1 MKSIIQKVYRIF
13 PSKLFHSLIVLYF
26 LLLVLTIFE
35 FIGIGSIPIMI
46 SMMIDYNTEITFLG
60 LDLSNIIKKLSPF
73 ENRVIFFGLIIIF
86 IFFLKA
92 IFLLFFNLFE
102 LTLRKKMKISI
113 CQKLMN
119 SYLSRPFIFFINN
132 NSSDLSKN
140 IITEVDQ
147 SVTFINSI
155 LSISKEISIVMALF
169 LVMFYFE
176 PILAISVFIVITVL
190 VAFFLYSTDSK
201 LKKIAQQRWNTLSG
215 VFKSAGNIFSGIKD
229 IKVFKKEE
237 LFAKEFLELKKN
249 YENALQISEFIRRL
263 PKTIL
268 EFFAI
273 IFLVSLTII
282 FIELGKNT
290 LELIPILSLIA
301 VTVIRFIPSF
311 NTIAAEITYLK
322 VYKLA
327 FDNVSKEILEN
338 KNFFSKIQRE
348 FSNLSENNAVE
359 IENLNFNYLDQENKI
374 PGLKNLNLKIKKNSF
389 SGIVG
394 KSGAGKST
402 IINIILGLLD
412 PQSGS
417 VKIDKSLKKNDN
429 TVMISYV
436 PQDIILNDDTLK
448 SNIAFGVAKKEI
460 DEQKVLTSLK
470 DAGLSDF
477 LENKDINLNVG
488 DKGIKLSGGERQRIG
503 IARALYVNPKIL
515 VLDEPT
521 SALDI
526 ETESEVIKTINK
538 LKSKCTVI
546 IIAHKISTLK
556 HCDNIFLIDK
566 GNLMT
571 EGSFEKMFKIFSN
584 SNNYENK

>member
-1 MKSIIQKVYRIF
+1 MKSIIQRLYHIF
-13 PSKLFHSLIVLYF
+13 PNKLFYSLIVLYF

-46 SMMIDYNTEITFLG
+46 SMMIDYNTEIILLG
-60 LDLSNIIKKLSPF
+60 LNLSNLINKVSLF
-73 ENRVIFFGLIIIF
+73 DNRVISLGLIIIF

-113 CQKLMN
+113 CQKLIN
-119 SYLSRPFIFFINN
+119 SYIGKPFIFFINN

-140 IITEVDQ
+140 VITEVDQ
-147 SVTFINSI
+147 SVTFITSI

-176 PILAISVFIVITVL
+176 PILAFSVFIIISIL

-201 LKKIAQQRWNTLSG
+201 LKKIAHQRWNTLSG
-215 VFKSAGNIFSGIKD
+215 VFKSSGNIFSGIKD
-229 IKVFKKEE
+229 IKVFKKEKS
-237 LFAKEFLELKKN
+237 FVKEFLETKKN
-249 YENALQISEFIRRL
+249 YEHALQTSEFIRRL

-282 FIELGKNT
+282 FIQLGKNT

-301 VTVIRFIPSF
+301 VIVIRFIPSF

-322 VYKLA
+322 VYKLS

-338 KNFFSKIQRE
+338 ENFFSKKDRE
-348 FSNLSENNAVE
+348 FSDLSENNAVE
-359 IENLNFNYLDQENKI
+359 IENLNYDYLDKEKKMHSI
-374 PGLKNLNLKIKKNSF
+374 KNLNLKIKKNSF

-412 PQSGS
+412 PQSGN

-429 TVMISYV
+429 TEMISYV

-448 SNIAFGVAKKEI
+448 SNIAFGVDKKEI

-477 LENKDINLNVG
+477 LENKDINLKVG

-503 IARALYVNPKIL
+503 IARALYVDPKIL

-546 IIAHKISTLK
+546 IIAHKMSTLK
-556 HCDNIFLIDK
+556 YCDNIFLIDK
-566 GNLMT
+566 GNLKA
-571 EGSFEKMFKIFSN
+571 EGSLEKIFNIFSN
-584 SNNYENK
+584 LNNHEN

>member
-374 PGLKNLNLKIKKNSF
+374 PGLKNLNLKIKKKFFFRYRRKIRSRKKYDHKYHTWF
-389 SGIVG
+389 IR
-394 KSGAGKST
+394 ST
-402 IINIILGLLD
+402 
-412 PQSGS
+412 
-417 VKIDKSLKKNDN
+417 KW
-429 TVMISYV
+429 
-436 PQDIILNDDTLK
+436 
-448 SNIAFGVAKKEI
+448 
-460 DEQKVLTSLK
+460 
-470 DAGLSDF
+470 
-477 LENKDINLNVG
+477 
-488 DKGIKLSGGERQRIG
+488 
-503 IARALYVNPKIL
+503 
-515 VLDEPT
+515 
-521 SALDI
+521 
-526 ETESEVIKTINK
+526 
-538 LKSKCTVI
+538 
-546 IIAHKISTLK
+546 
-556 HCDNIFLIDK
+556 
-566 GNLMT
+566 
-571 EGSFEKMFKIFSN
+571 
-584 SNNYENK
+584 